1 MALIRKKHW
10 GDPVTTAQPAAV
22 IVLAAGEGTRM
33 KSALPKVLHT
43 LAGRSMLGHALTAAQ
58 GINPQK
64 IAVVVRYERDQ
75 VADHARS
82 LNNDVIIVDQD
93 DIPGTGRAVQC
104 AVSVLD
110 ASFHAAAA
118 LEGVPLGSEGQGVS
132 EGLTGPVVVV
142 SGDVPMLDAET
153 LTELLAAHVAD
164 NNAVT
169 VLTTELDNADG
180 YGRIVREADG
190 SVASIVEHKDASEE
204 QRSIREINSGTY
216 VFDAAVLRRA
226 LGSVDRNNSQ
236 GEVYLTDVLALARR
250 EGGNVRAVRTDDPW
264 LVEGANDRAQMSV
277 LRAEFNRRI
286 VEEWMREGVTV
297 IDPASTWIDV
307 QVELSQDVTILP
319 GTQLH
324 GDTTV
329 ATGATIGPDTTLTN
343 VVVDKN
349 ATIIR
354 THGSDAHIGESAN
367 VGPFAYL
374 RPGTV
379 LGVKGKIGTFVETKN
394 AKIGDGSKVPHLS
407 YAGDV
412 EIGEG
417 TNIGAGSIFVN
428 YDGVNKHRSTVGAFS
443 RTGANN
449 LFIAPVHI
457 GDGTYTAAGSVIR
470 TDVPSGALGVSAGAQ
485 RNIEGW
491 VQRRRPGT
499 DSALAAARSLGES
512 GASNSALGAQA
523 LAELARADAKAEEDT
538 VQPAHNGT
546 NVNSQTYTVPETST
560 PFEGNND

>member
-1 MALIRKKHW
+1 M
-10 GDPVTTAQPAAV
+10 TTAQPAAV

-33 KSALPKVLHT
+33 KSATPKVLHT
-43 LAGRSMLGHALTAAQ
+43 LAGRSMLGHALTAAA
-58 GINPQK
+58 GINPER

-75 VADHARS
+75 VAEHVLE
-82 LNNDVIIVDQD
+82 LNAQAIIVDQD
-93 DIPGTGRAVQC
+93 AIPGTGRAVQC
-104 AVSVLD
+104 ALGVLD
-110 ASFHAAAA
+110 ATIHAAQVID
-118 LEGVPLGSEGQGVS
+118 GVPLGAEGQGVS
-132 EGLTGPVVVV
+132 GGLEGPVVVV
-142 SGDVPMLDAET
+142 SGDVPMLDAEA
-153 LTELLAAHVAD
+153 LAELLEAHVSGG
-164 NNAVT
+164 NAVT
-169 VLTTELDNADG
+169 VLTTELEDATG

-190 SVASIVEHKDASEE
+190 SVAGIVEHKDATEE
-204 QRSIREINSGTY
+204 QRRIREINSGTY

-236 GEVYLTDVLALARR
+236 GEVYLTDVLALARE
-250 EGGNVRAVRTDDPW
+250 EGGVVRAIRTDDPW

-286 VEEWMREGVTV
+286 VEHWMLEGVTIV
-297 IDPASTWIDV
+297 DPATTWIDV
-307 QVELSQDVTILP
+307 QVELEQDVTILP

-324 GDTTV
+324 GETTV

-343 VVVDKN
+343 VVVEKG
-349 ATIIR
+349 ATITR
-354 THGSDAHIGESAN
+354 THGSDARIGERAT

-394 AKIGDGSKVPHLS
+394 AVIGDGSKVPHLS

-449 LFIAPVHI
+449 LFVAPVNI
-457 GDGTYTAAGSVIR
+457 GDGVYTAAGSVIR
-470 TDVPSGALGVSAGAQ
+470 QDVPAGSLAVSAGTQ

-491 VQRRRPGT
+491 VERRRPGT
-499 DSALAAARSLGES
+499 DSAEAAAQARAHG
-512 GASNSALGAQA
+512 GAPVAALGAQA
-523 LAELARADAKAEEDT
+523 LAELARAEAPHGSGA
-538 VQPAHNGT
+538 VQPARNGT
-546 NVNSQTYTVPETST
+546 NVSPQSYTVPETQT
-560 PFEGNND
+560 PFEGTDK